1 MDASH
6 GHDGHDFASHTR
18 QYKIIFWLLIL
29 GTFLTVLVA
38 QFDLDA
44 MAGMHGHN
52 YINIVVGLMIACTK
66 ASLVMLFFM
75 HLISEKQLIYLV
87 LGFTFFFFTG
97 LMGLTIWA
105 MSDYPKL
112 SVVFD

>member
-6 GHDGHDFASHTR
+6 EHGEHDFASHTR

-29 GTFLTVLVA
+29 GTIITVAVA

-52 YINIVVGLMIACTK
+52 YINIIVGLLIATTK

-87 LGFTFFFFTG
+87 LGFTFFFFAG

-112 SVVFD
+112 SVIFN

>member
-6 GHDGHDFASHTR
+6 DHGEHDFASHTR
-18 QYKIIFWLLIL
+18 QYKIIFALLII
-29 GTFLTVLVA
+29 GTILTVAVA

-52 YINIVVGLMIACTK
+52 YINIIVGLLIATTK

-87 LGFTFFFFTG
+87 LGFTFFFFAG

>member
-1 MDASH
+1 MDATHAH
-6 GHDGHDFASHTR
+6 GEHDFASHTR

-44 MAGMHGHN
+44 MVGMHGSN
-52 YINIVVGLMIACTK
+52 YINIVVGLIIAVTK

-87 LGFTFFFFTG
+87 LGFTFFFFAG

-112 SVVFD
+112 SVVYD